1 MLRKLRIAVAVVM
14 LSLVT
19 FYFIDFAGL
28 LPEGFSVLEHI
39 QFVPAVL
46 SLSTAV
52 LVALVALTLLLGRL
66 YCSVICPMGI
76 FQDVIARI
84 SRGLGKKPKKKKRYQ
99 YSPARNILRYTLLAA
114 TVVALVSGFT
124 LLASLLDPYAAYG
137 RIAANVFAPVYLAG
151 NNLLEA
157 LFTAMG
163 NYTFYRMDIYV
174 RSAFALSIALLTL
187 LGVGYLAWKH
197 GRTYCNTICP
207 VGTFLGLISR
217 FSWWKIRIDPAKCTH
232 CGVCATRCKA
242 SCIDSRNQR
251 IDYSRCVDCFDCLDA
266 CRQDALSFSAPKK
279 ASVLPSE
286 AAPAKAAPKDPSRRE
301 FLATTLAT
309 TLTVPALMAQG
320 HGQQERLRLRDGSGH
335 TRQVPISPPGSLGH
349 EHLGQHCTACHLCI
363 SKCPSRVLKP
373 ALLEYG
379 LSGMMQPMMYFDKGF
394 CNYDCTVC
402 SDVCPNGAILP
413 LSVEEKHRTQVGR
426 VVFVEDFCIV
436 HTDGTSCGACS
447 EHCPTQA
454 VSMIPYRDGLTIPH
468 TNPQICVG
476 CGGCEYVCPAT
487 PHKAIY
493 VEGEAVHQEALPF
506 EDAGTHEVEL
516 DGFGF

>member
-1 MLRKLRIAVAVVM
+1 MLRELRIAVAVVM

-114 TVVALVSGFT
+114 TVVALVSGFI

-174 RSAFALSIALLTL
+174 HSAFALSIALLTL

-286 AAPAKAAPKDPSRRE
+286 AAPAKAAPKDPSRRLDRILGHP
-301 FLATTLAT
+301 LALVITT
-309 TLTVPALMAQG
+309 AQSKLRPDIILIG
-320 HGQQERLRLRDGSGH
+320 RQEKPPNRLRAILIYTFSVIITQPQIVLRMRH
-335 TRQVPISPPGSLGH
+335 TLLGGQTISTNGLDRILFHSITVFIAKTKDILRIGKPLFGRLEKRFECPLVISIPHFTQKIIRPQIELGKH
-349 EHLGQHCTACHLCI
+349 RSIEFAGEHRRGKFSVIAFPFRL
-363 SKCPSRVLKP
+363 
-373 ALLEYG
+373 
-379 LSGMMQPMMYFDKGF
+379 DKGLR
-394 CNYDCTVC
+394 NDY
-402 SDVCPNGAILP
+402 P
-413 LSVEEKHRTQVGR
+413 LLLCGIHHLRTFGK
-426 VVFVEDFCIV
+426 
-436 HTDGTSCGACS
+436 TSFNS
-447 EHCPTQA
+447 PTI
-454 VSMIPYRDGLTIPH
+454 SMGIHSCCAD
-468 TNPQICVG
+468 
-476 CGGCEYVCPAT
+476 
-487 PHKAIY
+487 
-493 VEGEAVHQEALPF
+493 
-506 EDAGTHEVEL
+506 
-516 DGFGF
+516 

>member
-1 MLRKLRIAVAVVM
+1 
-14 LSLVT
+14 
-19 FYFIDFAGL
+19 
-28 LPEGFSVLEHI
+28 
-39 QFVPAVL
+39 
-46 SLSTAV
+46 
-52 LVALVALTLLLGRL
+52 
-66 YCSVICPMGI
+66 
-76 FQDVIARI
+76 
-84 SRGLGKKPKKKKRYQ
+84 
-99 YSPARNILRYTLLAA
+99 
-114 TVVALVSGFT
+114 
-124 LLASLLDPYAAYG
+124 
-137 RIAANVFAPVYLAG
+137 
-151 NNLLEA
+151 
-157 LFTAMG
+157 
-163 NYTFYRMDIYV
+163 
-174 RSAFALSIALLTL
+174 
-187 LGVGYLAWKH
+187 
-197 GRTYCNTICP
+197 
-207 VGTFLGLISR
+207 
-217 FSWWKIRIDPAKCTH
+217 
-232 CGVCATRCKA
+232 
-242 SCIDSRNQR
+242 
-251 IDYSRCVDCFDCLDA
+251 
-266 CRQDALSFSAPKK
+266 
-279 ASVLPSE
+279 
-286 AAPAKAAPKDPSRRE
+286 
-301 FLATTLAT
+301 
-309 TLTVPALMAQG
+309 MAQG

-506 EDAGTHEVEL
+506 EDTGTDEVEL